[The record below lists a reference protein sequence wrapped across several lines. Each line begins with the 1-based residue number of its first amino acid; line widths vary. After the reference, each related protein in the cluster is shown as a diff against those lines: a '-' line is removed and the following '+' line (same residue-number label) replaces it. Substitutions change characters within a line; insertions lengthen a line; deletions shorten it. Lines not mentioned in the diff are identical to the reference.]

1 MAELGKWVSVSEAAR
16 LTGISV
22 RTLKRM
28 AAEGQLK
35 HSRTPGGH
43 MRVLRKDLE
52 KLLRQDGPVTAS
64 LSIGLQS
71 KREAVEAKGL
81 ELQEARADRELRKLR
96 EEDAEAERRRAA
108 TAQAEELERR
118 RAVEETR
125 LQVARHAAERWAR
138 EREQEEAEERREWTD
153 RWVAWALN
161 AVPKDAPREVAL
173 DVHQGVE
180 EALAKLSPEQS
191 QSVVQRLV
199 LAAMDRGLAPWN
211 RRKEIENAVQLARK
225 EVPLVVRTLSEYFPP
240 TQWEIRAM
248 QSAREAIAELP
259 ADASYEELRAAAVQ
273 AGKQIAT
280 EYEGEQARARA
291 EGERQQRERSKKFRV
306 DIGVDHVSVYLT
318 KLHSAGE
325 LWDEDLSRKPELE
338 AAVRKVLGEKLTG
351 DESFDDTQ
359 RLARKVID
367 AELE

>member
-1 MAELGKWVSVSEAAR
+1 
-16 LTGISV
+16 
-22 RTLKRM
+22 
-28 AAEGQLK
+28 
-35 HSRTPGGH
+35 
-43 MRVLRKDLE
+43 MRVLRADLD
-52 KLLRQDGPVTAS
+52 KLLRHASNAPVSAS
-64 LSIGLQS
+64 SVLQN
-71 KREAVEAKGL
+71 KREGLETLNL
-81 ELQEARADRELRKLR
+81 ELQERRVKRELSKLS
-96 EEDAEAERRRAA
+96 EEDAEADRRREAVVRAEQLEDKRALEESRLQAAHDTERRA
-108 TAQAEELERR
+108 TERRQAEAERERR
-118 RAVEETR
+118 
-125 LQVARHAAERWAR
+125 
-138 EREQEEAEERREWTD
+138 
-153 RWVAWALN
+153 AWAYTWLDY
-161 AVPKDAPREVAL
+161 ALKSLPQDAPREIGL
-173 DVHQGVE
+173 DVQESVE
-180 EALAKLSPEQS
+180 EALAKLTPEQP

-259 ADASYEELRAAAVQ
+259 ADASYEELRAAAVR

-359 RLARKVID
+359 RLAREVID